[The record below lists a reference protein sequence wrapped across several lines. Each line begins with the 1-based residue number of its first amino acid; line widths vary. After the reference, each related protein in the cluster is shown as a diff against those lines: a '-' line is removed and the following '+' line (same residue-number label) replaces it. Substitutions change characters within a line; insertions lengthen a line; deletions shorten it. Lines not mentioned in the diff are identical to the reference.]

1 MTEYYTIITFLKRV
15 PDTISPPV
23 QGVVNHTAD
32 IDPPYSS
39 HDGILHYSYFSE
51 KGT

>member
-1 MTEYYTIITFLKRV
+1 LIMHFFLEKRRTKV
-15 PDTISPPV
+15 RPV